1 MITAS
6 GGRVTVGTPGA
17 KPSASP
23 PTTSRIGYGMLQRVG
38 EQEQRQSRQEQ
49 QQELKLFVCAEAAH
63 RGI

>member
-17 KPSASP
+17 KPSTSP
-23 PTTSRIGYGMLQRVG
+23 PTTSRIGYGMRSG
-38 EQEQRQSRQEQ
+38 SASRSSAESRQEQ